1 MSAPKL
7 PRDPRG
13 HSLRVYAD
21 IFDSAAFKCLSPH
34 DVMAYLALL
43 RELKGYNN
51 GDLSLPLSRAKSCG
65 ISHHLTLARSL
76 RALCAVGLI
85 AVTRKG
91 GCTKGGQR
99 LANLYRMTDREC
111 YEIPAKHLPAIKA
124 TNEWKAVV
132 SIQHGLSLIAA
143 ADEAAKATHEKKV
156 LGHGVTVT
164 RTPRDVVGPKT
175 RTRRDT
181 WPERPGHGVTMAAN
195 TASPSPAT
203 VSAAFSGQPEKASHR
218 TPHVP
223 PLYIATPV
231 VEMST
236 AQVHGDDDGDAELID
251 RISPEAISS
260 LAELWVAIGCRSV
273 WQQPTDSERERLN
286 QLAMNRPGKAPK
298 TSAERMQAARE
309 AEARAI
315 DRHRNKPSTAA
326 TAGAITRQDDGLT
339 RERDEY
345 AHECPWND

>member
-1 MSAPKL
+1 MSKSNAPK
-7 PRDPRG
+7 DPRG

-21 IFDSAAFKCLSPH
+21 IYDSPAFKSLSPH

-51 GDLSLPLSRAKSCG
+51 GDLSLPLSRAKGCG

-91 GCTKGGQR
+91 GCAKGGQR

-111 YEIPAKHLPAIKA
+111 YDIPAKHLTAMKA
-124 TNEWKAVV
+124 TNDWKTVA
-132 SIQHGLSLIAA
+132 SIEHGQRLIAA
-143 ADEAAKATHEKKV
+143 AEVTAIAAHEKKA

-164 RTPRDVVGPKT
+164 RTPRDVVSPKT

-181 WPERPGHGVTMAAN
+181 WPERLGHGVTMAENPAN
-195 TASPSPAT
+195 PSPAT
-203 VSAAFSGQPEKASHR
+203 VSGGFSGRHEKASHR

-231 VEMST
+231 GEMST
-236 AQVHGDDDGDAELID
+236 TQDHGNDDQATTGDDGG
-251 RISPEAISS
+251 SHEAIDTM
-260 LAELWVAIGCRSV
+260 AALWTAVGCRSN
-273 WQQPTDSERERLN
+273 WTTPSKAERL
-286 QLAMNRPGKAPK
+286 R
-298 TSAERMQAARE
+298 RARD
-309 AEARAI
+309 AQQRAI
-315 DRHRNKPSTAA
+315 ERHRLKPSAA
-326 TAGAITRQDDGLT
+326 ASAGAAHHRHPHPDGLT
-339 RERDEY
+339 REHDEH
-345 AHECPWND
+345 AHDLSAWTD